1 MPKVAL
7 YNQTGKKLKDITLSD
22 AVFGIEPNHQALYD
36 VVKAQQ
42 ASMRQGSQ
50 KAKTRAE
57 VRGGGRK
64 PWRQKGTGRA
74 RQGTIRAP
82 QWRGG
87 GVVFAPVPRDYSIQ
101 VNKKVRQLALRSAYS
116 AKLSANGL
124 QIVDSIQMDEFKTKA
139 FLQILTDLKMSG
151 RTLFILD
158 ELNEIIFQSAS
169 NIPGANVFTW
179 NHASVVDILNADHVV
194 VTQGAVARLEEVL
207 G

>member
-7 YNQTGKKLKDITLSD
+7 FNQTGKKLKDITLSD

-101 VNKKVRQLALRSAYS
+101 VNKKFVSWLFVVHILRSC
-116 AKLSANGL
+116 LP
-124 QIVDSIQMDEFKTKA
+124 MDFKWLIPFNSMNSKQKH
-139 FLQILTDLKMSG
+139 FFKSL
-151 RTLFILD
+151 RT
-158 ELNEIIFQSAS
+158 
-169 NIPGANVFTW
+169 
-179 NHASVVDILNADHVV
+179 
-194 VTQGAVARLEEVL
+194 
-207 G
+207 